1 MSSLQ
6 HVPLPPSGKKTTN
19 VRFEKKVE
27 NNKKNLTYCIS
38 QPLQINRGRLFI
50 CI

>member
-27 NNKKNLTYCIS
+27 NNKKEFDILYFTTFAN
-38 QPLQINRGRLFI
+38 
-50 CI
+50 